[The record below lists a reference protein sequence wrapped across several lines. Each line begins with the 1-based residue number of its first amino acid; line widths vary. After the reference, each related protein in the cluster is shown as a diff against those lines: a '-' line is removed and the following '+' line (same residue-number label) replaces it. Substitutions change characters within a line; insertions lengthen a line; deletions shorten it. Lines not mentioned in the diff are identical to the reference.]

1 MPGKIE
7 NQYKTLGLSK
17 MNLRLYIICI
27 AAVLALLAGP
37 ALADSTATVHGTAY
51 RWDTFEPL
59 DNAVVE
65 VNSTPSQS
73 MVAKYGVYSFNLMPG
88 DYNIT
93 ANYYENS
100 SIKYSAN
107 ETITVK
113 DQGKYLLDLLLLP
126 IYSEELMSDSE
137 LNGLSENHNGT
148 AKSAS
153 NTTDSLTD
161 ISTSPTASKGNSSS
175 MYLANQNIIGN
186 INLNYLLI
194 AVILLLIL
202 LAAGYRISRVDK
214 NREKNQPF
222 KSAHK
227 ISGMGADEKGYTTGD
242 FFKPVKVLEIPVEV
256 HDERV
261 EVPHESSEPELKWE
275 SQVRESRTKSFET
288 APSIKQVAEPA
299 KEPVKES
306 ITESLQE
313 PVKESVK
320 EPVNEQVKST
330 VTKLSSGMPEAK
342 VQEDF
347 GGIKADSQ
355 ENGIKLLESDP
366 QKGKQGIFSEQ
377 SENKPIENPEN
388 ETPASRKKLP
398 LPADLQEVMDI
409 IRGQGGRITQKDL
422 RSKLKYS
429 EGKVSLMLADLERRE
444 LIEKFKRGRGNV
456 VILRDEE
463 R

>member
-7 NQYKTLGLSK
+7 NQYKILGLSK

-107 ETITVK
+107 ETIKVK
-113 DQGKYLLDLLLLP
+113 DQGKYLRDLLLLP
-126 IYSEELMSDSE
+126 VYSEELMSDSE
-137 LNGLSENHNGT
+137 LNGLSENQNGT

-153 NTTDSLTD
+153 NTDSLTD
-161 ISTSPTASKGNSSS
+161 TSTGPTASKGNSSS

-186 INLNYLLI
+186 INVNYLLI
-194 AVILLLIL
+194 AVLLLLIL
-202 LAAGYRISRVDK
+202 FAAGYRVSRK
-214 NREKNQPF
+214 NTKIEEYQPF

-227 ISGMGADEKGYTTGD
+227 ISGMGSDEKGHTTGD
-242 FFKPVKVLEIPVEV
+242 FFKPVKVPEISVEV
-256 HDERV
+256 HDERLG
-261 EVPHESSEPELKWE
+261 VPHESLEPELKWDY
-275 SQVRESRTKSFET
+275 QVQESRTKSFET
-288 APSIKQVAEPA
+288 SPLIEPIADPA

-306 ITESLQE
+306 ITEYMQE
-313 PVKESVK
+313 PAKESVK
-320 EPVNEQVKST
+320 EPVNEQVKPI
-330 VTKLSSGMPEAK
+330 VTELSSGIPEPK

-355 ENGIKLLESDP
+355 ENETKLLESEP
-366 QKGKQGIFSEQ
+366 QKEKQGVPSEEA
-377 SENKPIENPEN
+377 ENKPAENSET
-388 ETPASRKKLP
+388 ETPVSRKKLP

>member
-113 DQGKYLLDLLLLP
+113 DQGKYLRDLLLLP
-126 IYSEELMSDSE
+126 VYSAELMSSAE
-137 LNGLSENHNGT
+137 LNGLSENQNGT

-202 LAAGYRISRVDK
+202 FAAGYRVSRK
-214 NREKNQPF
+214 NKKIEEYQPF

-227 ISGMGADEKGYTTGD
+227 ISGMGADEKGHTTGD
-242 FFKPVKVLEIPVEV
+242 FFKPVKVSEISVEV

-261 EVPHESSEPELKWE
+261 GVPHESLEPELKWD
-275 SQVRESRTKSFET
+275 SQVQGSRTKSFET
-288 APSIKQVAEPA
+288 SPLIEPIADPA

-306 ITESLQE
+306 ITESMQE
-313 PVKESVK
+313 PTKESLK
-320 EPVNEQVKST
+320 EPVNEQVKPI
-330 VTKLSSGMPEAK
+330 VTELSPGIPEAK

-347 GGIKADSQ
+347 GGIKVDSQ
-355 ENGIKLLESDP
+355 ENGTKLLGSDS
-366 QKGKQGIFSEQ
+366 QKGKQGIFSEE
-377 SENKPIENPEN
+377 SENKPVENPE
-388 ETPASRKKLP
+388 TQTLASRKKLP

>member
-1 MPGKIE
+1 MPGNR

-27 AAVLALLAGP
+27 AAVVLALLAGP
-37 ALADSTATVHGTAY
+37 ALADITATVHGTAY

-113 DQGKYLLDLLLLP
+113 DQGKYLRDLLLLP
-126 IYSEELMSDSE
+126 VYSEELMSDSE
-137 LNGLSENHNGT
+137 LNVLSENQNRT

-161 ISTSPTASKGNSSS
+161 TSTSPTASKGNSSS

-186 INLNYLLI
+186 INVNYLLI
-194 AVILLLIL
+194 AVFLLLIL

-214 NREKNQPF
+214 NREKTQPF

-227 ISGMGADEKGYTTGD
+227 ISGMGADEKGHTTGD
-242 FFKPVKVLEIPVEV
+242 FFKPVKVPEISVEV

-261 EVPHESSEPELKWE
+261 GIPHESLEPELKWDF
-275 SQVRESRTKSFET
+275 QVQESRTKPLET
-288 APSIKQVAEPA
+288 SPLIEPIADPA
-299 KEPVKES
+299 KESVKES

-320 EPVNEQVKST
+320 EPANEQVEST
-330 VTKLSSGMPEAK
+330 VTKLSSGIPEAK

-355 ENGIKLLESDP
+355 ENGIKLLGSDP
-366 QKGKQGIFSEQ
+366 QKEKQGVPSEEA
-377 SENKPIENPEN
+377 ENKPAENSET
-388 ETPASRKKLP
+388 ETPVSRKKLP

>member
-107 ETITVK
+107 ENITVK

-126 IYSEELMSDSE
+126 VYSEELMSDSE
-137 LNGLSENHNGT
+137 LNGLSENQNRT

-202 LAAGYRISRVDK
+202 LAAGYRVSRK
-214 NREKNQPF
+214 NKKIEEYQPF

-227 ISGMGADEKGYTTGD
+227 ISGMGADEKGHTTGD
-242 FFKPVKVLEIPVEV
+242 FFKPVKVPEISVEV
-256 HDERV
+256 YDERV
-261 EVPHESSEPELKWE
+261 GVPHESLEPELKWD
-275 SQVRESRTKSFET
+275 SQVQESRTKSFET
-288 APSIKQVAEPA
+288 SSLIEPIADPA

-330 VTKLSSGMPEAK
+330 VTKLSSGIPEAK

-347 GGIKADSQ
+347 EGIKADSP

-366 QKGKQGIFSEQ
+366 QKGKQGTFSEIGK
-377 SENKPIENPEN
+377 NKPIENPET

>member
-7 NQYKTLGLSK
+7 NQYTTLGLSK

-27 AAVLALLAGP
+27 AAVLALAGP
-37 ALADSTATVHGTAY
+37 ALANSTATVHGTAY

-73 MVAKYGVYSFNLMPG
+73 MVAKYGVYSFDLMPG

-107 ETITVK
+107 ETIKVK
-113 DQGKYLLDLLLLP
+113 DQGKYLLDLLLFP
-126 IYSEELMSDSE
+126 VYSEELMGSSE
-137 LNGLSENHNGT
+137 INGFSGDQKGT
-148 AKSAS
+148 AESSS
-153 NTTDSLTD
+153 NTTDLLTD
-161 ISTSPTASKGNSSS
+161 TSTGSTSSKGNSSS
-175 MYLANQNIIGN
+175 TNLANQIGSSY
-186 INLNYLLI
+186 INGNYLLI
-194 AVILLLIL
+194 AALLLFIL
-202 LAAGYRISRVDK
+202 IAGGYRVSRKDK
-214 NREKNQPF
+214 KIEKNQPL
-222 KSAHK
+222 KNAHK
-227 ISGMGADEKGYTTGD
+227 ISGIGADEKGHTTED
-242 FFKPVKVLEIPVEV
+242 FFKPVKVPEISVEV
-256 HDERV
+256 HDERI
-261 EVPHESSEPELKWE
+261 EVPHESLEHELKRE
-275 SQVRESRTKSFET
+275 SQVQESRLKPLET
-288 APSIKQVAEPA
+288 APSIELVEDPVID
-299 KEPVKES
+299 PVKEQVK
-306 ITESLQE
+306 ESLQE
-313 PVKESVK
+313 SVTEPIK
-320 EPVNEQVKST
+320 EPVNEHVKPV
-330 VTKLSSGMPEAK
+330 VTELSPEIPEEK
-342 VQEDF
+342 IQEDF
-347 GGIKADSQ
+347 AEIKVDSQ
-355 ENGIKLLESDP
+355 EKETKLVESETLNE
-366 QKGKQGIFSEQ
+366 KQGVLSEEA
-377 SENKPIENPEN
+377 ENKPTESPET
-388 ETPASRKKLP
+388 ETPASSRKKLP